1 MAFKLPCFSRKK
13 SPANQDLP
21 GFRYEDLQELEII
34 GHGSFGAVFTARR
47 RVKDDV
53 LETGA
58 LETVVVKKMLGGYD
72 DKEFVKEARMLNEI
86 QHQNVVR
93 FEGFCP
99 TPCAIMLEYVFFDF
113 SPFGENKKLNS
124 LQDFLGFVDENDDF
138 ECFNKFGLHSK
149 IAKDIAKGLSHL
161 HARDIVHRDLKS
173 ANVLVSNQHYC
184 HLSNEK
190 DRGEAF
196 QKAPIVCKLTDFGES
211 RSRQLQTALV
221 VNSRTQRMNRG
232 TPVFCAP
239 EAYLH
244 QPEAG
249 PRFAID
255 DLKQVD
261 VWAYG
266 MILFHLINPN
276 LRYPYQTDLEASQAP
291 PLDGLRQL
299 LQQKT
304 KPTFSDKY
312 NEFQATDWLL
322 LENLYH
328 ACTQWDPSERPPAR
342 EFVGRLDG
350 YPDLFLCEN
359 IPLQVSQASALQA
372 HDHNVAQSIA
382 VSSAR
387 MPAEFSAPDND
398 GTNAC
403 SFLCTMLC
411 HDINTLRKESA
422 DSSAFQQL
430 PDLIE
435 SVISELPR
443 EINQVRSMELCY
455 VDEAYRVLR
464 NIAVIPFAYEFK
476 EEILHAGHVFSQ
488 DSRQCL
494 RNAVEKMASLEH
506 LSTAL
511 FCCEPYV
518 FLVGKMDGQLFLID
532 THPVGQDLGGN
543 GEGGLLKIFTNASS
557 DACESLCSWIWKRL
571 RLSGALGNCAAQSFL
586 FMTPDTRYF
595 FLSV

>member
-1 MAFKLPCFSRKK
+1 MAFKLPCFLRKK

-21 GFRYEDLQELEII
+21 GFWYEDLQELEII
-34 GHGSFGAVFTARR
+34 AHGSFGAVFTTRR
-47 RVKDDV
+47 RVKDDM

-86 QHQNVVR
+86 QHQNVVSLK
-93 FEGFCP
+93 GFCP
-99 TPCAIMLEYVFFDF
+99 TPCTILLEYVYFDF
-113 SPFGENKKLNS
+113 SPFGQNKKLNS

-184 HLSNEK
+184 HLTNEK

-328 ACTQWDPSERPPAR
+328 ACTQWDPSER
-342 EFVGRLDG
+342 
-350 YPDLFLCEN
+350 FLRGNLSEYWMAIQICSCVRTSHCRSVR
-359 IPLQVSQASALQA
+359 PLPYRPMIITWPSQSQCPVHECPQSSVRPTMMALMLA
-372 HDHNVAQSIA
+372 H
-382 VSSAR
+382 
-387 MPAEFSAPDND
+387 FSVPCYAMIYK
-398 GTNAC
+398 C
-403 SFLCTMLC
+403 SG
-411 HDINTLRKESA
+411 KK
-422 DSSAFQQL
+422 
-430 PDLIE
+430 
-435 SVISELPR
+435 
-443 EINQVRSMELCY
+443 
-455 VDEAYRVLR
+455 VL
-464 NIAVIPFAYEFK
+464 
-476 EEILHAGHVFSQ
+476 
-488 DSRQCL
+488 
-494 RNAVEKMASLEH
+494 
-506 LSTAL
+506 TAL
-511 FCCEPYV
+511 P
-518 FLVGKMDGQLFLID
+518 
-532 THPVGQDLGGN
+532 
-543 GEGGLLKIFTNASS
+543 SS
-557 DACESLCSWIWKRL
+557 
-571 RLSGALGNCAAQSFL
+571 NFQS
-586 FMTPDTRYF
+586 
-595 FLSV
+595 